1 VSRGPRFALVLL
13 ADDIGAC
20 PALAALAERAGFE
33 MLGIVDSQS
42 VSADVYMA
50 LAVAAQSTSRIRL
63 GPAVTNPVTRHP
75 VVTAN
80 AMATLDRL
88 SGGRA
93 FMGLGAGDS
102 AVFTLG
108 LRPARLAELERTA
121 LDLQALT
128 AGRRVVRDGRPGQL
142 EGASRQL
149 PIYLAADGPRAHQ
162 LAGRVAD
169 GAFIG
174 SGLTAPEVATS
185 RAEIA
190 AGARAAGRDPEV
202 IDTWW
207 LVKANV
213 ADSRDAAIEEIKG
226 TLVSSGNRVFRAI
239 APPVALHEAIEEIHR
254 GYDPLAHAALDA
266 AANGRLSDRAEVTSY
281 LAERF
286 AIAGTPDDCVAQVE
300 RARRAGADQLL
311 LTAITPDPRRFIERW
326 STEVMPRCLAAA
338 GRAMVTSPSTTTAST
353 TIGGGRCDAS

>member
-1 VSRGPRFALVLL
+1 MSRGPRFALVLL
-13 ADDIGAC
+13 VDDIGAC

-42 VSADVYMA
+42 VSADAYVA

-121 LDLQALT
+121 RDLQALT
-128 AGRRVVRDGRPGQL
+128 AGRRVVREGHPGQL
-142 EGASRQL
+142 KGASRQL

-202 IDTWW
+202 I
-207 LVKANV
+207 
-213 ADSRDAAIEEIKG
+213 
-226 TLVSSGNRVFRAI
+226 

-266 AANGRLSDRAEVTSY
+266 AANGRLSDRPEVTSY

>member
-1 VSRGPRFALVLL
+1 MTHTPRFALVLL
-13 ADDIGAC
+13 VDDIGAC

-33 MLGIVDSQS
+33 MLGVVDSQS
-42 VSADVYMA
+42 VSADAYVA
-50 LAVAAQSTSRIRL
+50 LAVAAQHTSRIRL
-63 GPAVTNPVTRHP
+63 GPAVTNPITRHP

-80 AMATLDRL
+80 AVATLDRL

-121 LDLQALT
+121 LELQALT
-128 AGRRVVRDGRPGQL
+128 AGRRVVRDGRPVQIKGVTRRVPL
-142 EGASRQL
+142 
-149 PIYLAADGPRAHQ
+149 YLAADGPRAHQ

-169 GAFIG
+169 GVFIG

-190 AGARAAGRDPEV
+190 AGARAADRAPEA

-213 ADSRDAAIEEIKG
+213 ADARATAIEEIKG

-239 APPVALHEAIEEIHR
+239 APPDALQSAIAGIHR
-254 GYDPLAHAALDA
+254 GYDPLAHGALDA
-266 AANGRLSDRAEVTSY
+266 AANGRLSDDAEVASY

-300 RARRAGADQLL
+300 RAWQAGADQLL

-326 STEVMPRCLAAA
+326 SAEVMPRCLAAA
-338 GRAMVTSPSTTTAST
+338 GRAMVTSPSTTTP
-353 TIGGGRCDAS
+353 GGR

>member
-1 VSRGPRFALVLL
+1 VLL
-13 ADDIGAC
+13 VDDIGAC

-42 VSADVYMA
+42 VSADAFVA

-63 GPAVTNPVTRHP
+63 GPAVTNPVSRHP

-128 AGRRVVRDGRPGQL
+128 AGRRVVRDGRPVQIKGVTRRVPL
-142 EGASRQL
+142 
-149 PIYLAADGPRAHQ
+149 YLAADGPRAHQ

-185 RAEIA
+185 RAEIG

-213 ADSRDAAIEEIKG
+213 ADSRETAIEEIKG
-226 TLVSSGNRVFRAI
+226 TLVSSGNRVFRAL

-254 GYDPLAHAALDA
+254 GYDPLAHAALDT
-266 AANGRLSDRAEVTSY
+266 AANGRLSDRPEVTSY

-300 RARRAGADQLL
+300 RARQAGADQLL

-326 STEVMPRCLAAA
+326 STEVMPRCLATA
-338 GRAMVTSPSTTTAST
+338 GRAMVTSPSTTTT
-353 TIGGGRCDAS
+353 GGG

>member
-13 ADDIGAC
+13 VDDIGAC

-42 VSADVYMA
+42 VSADAYVA

-121 LDLQALT
+121 RDLQALT
-128 AGRRVVRDGRPGQL
+128 AGRRVVREGHPGQL
-142 EGASRQL
+142 KGASRQL

-169 GAFIG
+169 GAFIR

-202 IDTWW
+202 
-207 LVKANV
+207 
-213 ADSRDAAIEEIKG
+213 
-226 TLVSSGNRVFRAI
+226 I

>member
-1 VSRGPRFALVLL
+1 MMRGPRFALVLL
-13 ADDIGAC
+13 VDDITAC
-20 PALAALAERAGFE
+20 PNLASLAEHAGFE

-42 VSADVYMA
+42 VSADVHVA
-50 LAVAAQSTSRIRL
+50 LAVAAQSTARIRL
-63 GPAVTNPVTRHP
+63 GPAVTNPITRHP

-93 FMGLGAGDS
+93 FLGLGGGDS

-108 LRPARLAELERTA
+108 LRPARLAELERSA

-128 AGRRVVRDGRPGQL
+128 AGRRVVRDGHPTQIK
-142 EGASRQL
+142 GATRQL
-149 PIYLAADGPRAHQ
+149 PLYLAVDGPRAHQ
-162 LAGRVAD
+162 LAGRIAD

-185 RAEIA
+185 RAQIA
-190 AGARAAGRDPEV
+190 AGARAAGRDPDA

-213 ADSRDAAIEEIKG
+213 ADSREAAVEEIKG
-226 TLVSSGNRVFRAI
+226 TLVASGNRVFRAV
-239 APPVALHEAIEEIHR
+239 APPSELRAAVERIHH
-254 GYDPLAHAALDA
+254 GYDPLAHSALDA
-266 AANGRLSDRAEVTSY
+266 AANGRLSDGALLTSY

-286 AIAGTPDDCVAQVE
+286 AIAGTPDDCVAQVD
-300 RARRAGADQLL
+300 RAVRAGAGQLL
-311 LTAITPDPRRFIERW
+311 LTAITPDPQRFLERW

-338 GRAMVTSPSTTTAST
+338 GRAMVTSPSTTT
-353 TIGGGRCDAS
+353 GRG

>member
-1 VSRGPRFALVLL
+1 MTRAPRFALVLL
-13 ADDIGAC
+13 VDDIGAC
-20 PALAALAERAGFE
+20 PELAALAERAGFE

-42 VSADVYMA
+42 VSADVYVA
-50 LAVAAQSTSRIRL
+50 LAVAAQHTSRIRL
-63 GPAVTNPVTRHP
+63 GPAVTNPITRHP

-80 AMATLDRL
+80 AIATLDRL

-121 LDLQALT
+121 LELQALT
-128 AGRRVVRDGRPGQL
+128 AGRRVVRDGRPAQIK
-142 EGASRQL
+142 GAARRVPL
-149 PIYLAADGPRAHQ
+149 YLAADGPRAHQ

-190 AGARAAGRDPEV
+190 AGARAAGRDPDS

-213 ADSRDAAIEEIKG
+213 ADSRDTAIEEIKG

-239 APPVALHEAIEEIHR
+239 APPDALQAAIAEIHR

-266 AANGRLSDRAEVTSY
+266 AANGRLSDRAEVTAY

-300 RARRAGADQLL
+300 RAWQAGADRLL

-338 GRAMVTSPSTTTAST
+338 GRALLTSPSIPTT
-353 TIGGGRCDAS
+353 GGR

>member
-1 VSRGPRFALVLL
+1 VTRAPRFALVLL
-13 ADDIGAC
+13 VDDIGAC
-20 PALAALAERAGFE
+20 PALAAQAERAGFE

-42 VSADVYMA
+42 VSADAYVA
-50 LAVAAQSTSRIRL
+50 LAVAAQHTARIRL
-63 GPAVTNPVTRHP
+63 GPAVSNPITRHP

-121 LDLQALT
+121 LELQTLT
-128 AGRRVVRDGRPGQL
+128 AGRRVVRDGRPVQIT
-142 EGASRQL
+142 GATRRI
-149 PIYLAADGPRAHQ
+149 PVYLAADGPRAHQ

-174 SGLTAPEVATS
+174 SGLTAPAVATS

-190 AGARAAGRDPEV
+190 AGARAADRAPEA

-213 ADSRDAAIEEIKG
+213 ADSRDTAIEEIKG

-239 APPVALHEAIEEIHR
+239 APPDALHAAVAEIHR
-254 GYDPLAHAALDA
+254 SYDPLAHAALDA

-300 RARRAGADQLL
+300 RACRAGADQLL

-326 STEVMPRCLAAA
+326 STEVMPRCRSAA
-338 GRAMVTSPSTTTAST
+338 GRPTVTSPSPTPT
-353 TIGGGRCDAS
+353 GGR

>member
-1 VSRGPRFALVLL
+1 MTRGPRFALVLL
-13 ADDIGAC
+13 VDDIGAC
-20 PALAALAERAGFE
+20 PTLAALAERAGFE

-42 VSADVYMA
+42 VSADVYVA
-50 LAVAAQSTSRIRL
+50 LAMAAQSTSRIRL

-93 FMGLGAGDS
+93 FMGLGVGDS

-128 AGRRVVRDGRPGQL
+128 AGRRVVRDGRLGQL
-142 EGASRQL
+142 KGASRQL

-190 AGARAAGRDPEV
+190 VGARAAGRDPEV

>member
-1 VSRGPRFALVLL
+1 VTAPRFALVLL
-13 ADDIGAC
+13 VDDIGAC

-42 VSADVYMA
+42 VSADAYVA
-50 LAVAAQSTSRIRL
+50 LAVAAQHTARIRL
-63 GPAVTNPVTRHP
+63 GPAVTNPITRHP

-121 LDLQALT
+121 LELQTLT
-128 AGRRVVRDGRPGQL
+128 AGHRVVRDGRPVQVT
-142 EGASRQL
+142 GATRQIPL
-149 PIYLAADGPRAHQ
+149 YLAADGPRAHR

-174 SGLTAPEVATS
+174 SGLTAPDVATS

-190 AGARAAGRDPEV
+190 AGARAADRAPEA

-213 ADSRDAAIEEIKG
+213 ADSRDTAIEEIKG

-239 APPVALHEAIEEIHR
+239 APPDALHAAVEAIHR

-300 RARRAGADQLL
+300 RAWQAGADQLL

-338 GRAMVTSPSTTTAST
+338 GRPMVTSPSTTPT
-353 TIGGGRCDAS
+353 GGSR

>member
-1 VSRGPRFALVLL
+1 MTRAPRFALVLL
-13 ADDIGAC
+13 VDDVGGC
-20 PALAALAERAGFE
+20 PELAALAERAGFE

-42 VSADVYMA
+42 VSADAYVA
-50 LAVAAQSTSRIRL
+50 LAAAAQSTSRMRL

-80 AMATLDRL
+80 AIASLDRL

-93 FMGLGAGDS
+93 FTGLGAGDS

-108 LRPARLAELERTA
+108 LRPARLAELERAA

-128 AGRRVVRDGRPGQL
+128 AGRRVVRDGRPVQIKGGL
-142 EGASRQL
+142 RRVPL
-149 PIYLAADGPRAHQ
+149 YLAADGPRAHQ

-169 GAFIG
+169 GAFVG
-174 SGLTAPEVATS
+174 SGLTASEVAKS

-190 AGARAAGRDPEV
+190 AGARAAGRDPES

-213 ADSRDAAIEEIKG
+213 ADSRDTAIEEIKG

-239 APPVALHEAIEEIHR
+239 APPDALQSAIAEIHQ
-254 GYDPLAHAALDA
+254 GYDPLAHGALDA
-266 AANGRLSDRAEVTSY
+266 AANGRLSDDPEVTAY

-286 AIAGTPDDCVAQVE
+286 AIAGTPDDCVDQVE
-300 RARRAGADQLL
+300 RACRAGADRLL
-311 LTAITPDPRRFIERW
+311 LAAITPDPRRFIERW
-326 STEVMPRCLAAA
+326 STEVMPRCLA
-338 GRAMVTSPSTTTAST
+338 VSPSIPT
-353 TIGGGRCDAS
+353 GGR

>member
-1 VSRGPRFALVLL
+1 VTHAPRFALVLL
-13 ADDIGAC
+13 VDDIGAC
-20 PALAALAERAGFE
+20 PELAALAERAGFE

-42 VSADVYMA
+42 VSADAYVA
-50 LAVAAQSTSRIRL
+50 LAVAAQSTSHIRL

-88 SGGRA
+88 SGGHA

-128 AGRRVVRDGRPGQL
+128 AGRRVVRDGRPVQIKGVTRRVPL
-142 EGASRQL
+142 
-149 PIYLAADGPRAHQ
+149 YLAADGPGAHQ

-202 IDTWW
+202 VDTWW

-213 ADSRDAAIEEIKG
+213 ADSRETAIEEIKG

-239 APPVALHEAIEEIHR
+239 APPAALQSAIEGIASPSPGRPTTAWPRSSAR
-254 GYDPLAHAALDA
+254 G
-266 AANGRLSDRAEVTSY
+266 GRAPTSCCSPRPRRI
-281 LAERF
+281 LGASSS
-286 AIAGTPDDCVAQVE
+286 AG
-300 RARRAGADQLL
+300 ARRSCRAAWPP
-311 LTAITPDPRRFIERW
+311 PDAPW
-326 STEVMPRCLAAA
+326 
-338 GRAMVTSPSTTTAST
+338 
-353 TIGGGRCDAS
+353 

>member
-1 VSRGPRFALVLL
+1 MTRAPRFALVLL
-13 ADDIGAC
+13 VDDIGAC
-20 PALAALAERAGFE
+20 GDLAALAERAGFE

-42 VSADVYMA
+42 VSADAFVA
-50 LAVAAQSTSRIRL
+50 LAVAARHTSRIRL

-128 AGRRVVRDGRPGQL
+128 AGRRVVRDGRPAQIK
-142 EGASRQL
+142 GATRRVPL
-149 PIYLAADGPRAHQ
+149 YLAADGPRAHQ

-190 AGARAAGRDPEV
+190 AGARAAGRDPES

-213 ADSRDAAIEEIKG
+213 ADSRDVAIEEIKG

-239 APPVALHEAIEEIHR
+239 APPDALRSAIAEIHR
-254 GYDPLAHAALDA
+254 GYDPLVHAALDT
-266 AANGRLSDRAEVTSY
+266 AANGRLSDRAEVTAY

-300 RARRAGADQLL
+300 RAWHAGADRLL
-311 LTAITPDPRRFIERW
+311 LAAITPDPRRFIERW
-326 STEVMPRCLAAA
+326 STEVMPRCLA
-338 GRAMVTSPSTTTAST
+338 VSPSIPST
-353 TIGGGRCDAS
+353 GGR

>member
-1 VSRGPRFALVLL
+1 MTGAPRFALVLL
-13 ADDIGAC
+13 VDDIGVC
-20 PALAALAERAGFE
+20 PQLAGLAERAGFE

-42 VSADVYMA
+42 VSADVYVA

-63 GPAVTNPVTRHP
+63 GPAVTNPITRHP

-80 AMATLDRL
+80 AVATLDRL

-108 LRPARLAELERTA
+108 LRPARLAALERTA
-121 LDLQALT
+121 LELQALT
-128 AGRRVVRDGRPGQL
+128 AGRRVVRDGRPVQIKGVARRVPL
-142 EGASRQL
+142 
-149 PIYLAADGPRAHQ
+149 YLAADGLRAHR

-174 SGLTAPEVATS
+174 SGIGAPEVATS

-190 AGARAAGRDPEV
+190 AGARDAGRGPEA

-213 ADSRDAAIEEIKG
+213 ADARETAIEEIKG
-226 TLVSSGNRVFRAI
+226 TLVSSGNRVFRAT
-239 APPVALHEAIEEIHR
+239 PPPAALLAAVEEIHR

-266 AANGRLSDRAEVTSY
+266 GANGRLSDRAEMTSY

-300 RARRAGADQLL
+300 RAWQAGADQLL

-326 STEVMPRCLAAA
+326 SAEVMPRCLTAA
-338 GRAMVTSPSTTTAST
+338 GRALVTSPSTTPT
-353 TIGGGRCDAS
+353 GGR

>member
-1 VSRGPRFALVLL
+1 MTRVPRFALVLL
-13 ADDIGAC
+13 VDDIGAC

-42 VSADVYMA
+42 VSADAYVA
-50 LAVAAQSTSRIRL
+50 LAVAAQHTERIRL
-63 GPAVTNPVTRHP
+63 GPAVTNPITRHP

-121 LDLQALT
+121 LELQRLT
-128 AGRRVVRDGRPGQL
+128 AGRRVVRDGGPVQIT
-142 EGASRQL
+142 GATRRIPL
-149 PIYLAADGPRAHQ
+149 YLAADGPRAHQ

-174 SGLTAPEVATS
+174 SGLTAPDVATS

-190 AGARAAGRDPEV
+190 AGARAADRAPET

-213 ADSRDAAIEEIKG
+213 ADSRDTAIEEIKG

-300 RARRAGADQLL
+300 RAWRAGADQLL

-338 GRAMVTSPSTTTAST
+338 GRTMVTSPSTTPT
-353 TIGGGRCDAS
+353 GGSR

>member
-108 LRPARLAELERTA
+108 LRPARLAELEQTA

-142 EGASRQL
+142 KGASRQL

-254 GYDPLAHAALDA
+254 GYDPLAH
-266 AANGRLSDRAEVTSY
+266 EC
-281 LAERF
+281 F